1 MNMTKRFFELV
12 FCQFPARNSRFTP
25 LVFFRFWSIIYENE
39 GTGEVKMKRI
49 TLKALAEQSGFS
61 QRTLFR
67 ILRND
72 PQVKASTRDAVIHL
86 LNIHGY
92 MVQSN
97 SENEKIVVDVSFD
110 NLYSEQIARKVF
122 KRLQQEN
129 YETVLTNSLRHP
141 ATLRKELED
150 ADAVVFSGLQ
160 RDDWFRIAR
169 DINPSI
175 YRVSLFGENAQEAEL
190 HISADNVGGARLAAD
205 FLCRNFGRIAV
216 FTKTVCSDS
225 AERSIFLHAI
235 AKERYPQV
243 RCDLIHYEGDN
254 ELPRFYAKHKDDYDA
269 YFYQNGTPWVV
280 LDPLLERDKS
290 KIFRLMFNDPKY
302 IREIRALKI
311 APKLDAYIDF
321 DVDRLQDFVAFY
333 LRNRPLLREP
343 HIITLL
349 PTRLV
354 VCKNSRNR
362 NSTKS

>member
-1 MNMTKRFFELV
+1 MFY
-12 FCQFPARNSRFTP
+12 CQFSDKIFRFTP
-25 LVFFRFWSIIYENE
+25 LVFFRFWSIIYKNE
-39 GTGEVKMKRI
+39 GAGEAKMKKI

-92 MVQSN
+92 MVQS
-97 SENEKIVVDVSFD
+97 STENEKVVVDVSID

-122 KRLQQEN
+122 KRLQLEN
-129 YETVLTNSLRHP
+129 YETVLTDSLRHP

-175 YRVSLFGENAQEAEL
+175 YRVSLFCENAQEAEL

-205 FLCRNFGRIAV
+205 FLCSKFGRIAL
-216 FTKTVCSDS
+216 FIKTVCSDS

-243 RCDLIHYEGDN
+243 RCDLIHYESDC
-254 ELPRFYAKHKDDYDA
+254 ELTRFYTEHKDDYDA

-290 KIFRLMFNDPKY
+290 KIYRLMFNDPKY
-302 IREIRALKI
+302 IREIRALKV
-311 APKLDAYIDF
+311 APKLDSYIDF

-333 LRNRPLLREP
+333 LRNRPLLRKQP

-349 PTRLV
+349 PTRLA

-362 NSTKS
+362 NLPKS

>member
-1 MNMTKRFFELV
+1 
-12 FCQFPARNSRFTP
+12 
-25 LVFFRFWSIIYENE
+25 
-39 GTGEVKMKRI
+39 MKKI

-122 KRLQQEN
+122 KRLQLEN

-141 ATLRKELED
+141 AALRKELED

-160 RDDWFRIAR
+160 SDDWFRIAR

-175 YRVSLFGENAQEAEL
+175 YRVSLFCENAQEAEL

-205 FLCRNFGRIAV
+205 FLCSKFGRIAL
-216 FTKTVCSDS
+216 FIKTVCSDS

-254 ELPRFYAKHKDDYDA
+254 ELLRFYAKHKDDYDA